1 MSILNVNQ
9 IQPVGSGQTITVSA
23 TNVDAGSATVTAGT
37 FTGNLTGNVTSSSTS
52 TFSSGLN
59 VTGGDVGIGTD
70 NPDYPFHLFNSG
82 QNNIALFESGDA
94 FATFG
99 LSDSNGSVSFR
110 TTLGKLEITTG
121 GDAGTVGTNGIDA
134 LVIKSTGEVG
144 IGTDNPSS
152 KLHISTDDDNILTLS
167 HGKGSGVFGSWITFA
182 EGKETYKWSLGYH
195 DTHNIFSLCKGS
207 DIQQNRFISINDT
220 TNELEIRTSANNSV
234 NIVDYSASYRPSIVF
249 AYSDSVSGVATET
262 FKIRSEGSN
271 GLDFYYG
278 STPTFAMRLDSN
290 GNLGIGTNTIR
301 DSSKLDVNGDLYVEG
316 NSNLI
321 KVCHLKTNVNA
332 SVTEG
337 SGNAF
342 TVDFNLQEYRD
353 TDYFTHSNGIITVL
367 KAGWYKITGNLV
379 YQNADVSVRNTIRA
393 YVLKNG
399 SEITSTATYD
409 YDRGSSYGEFS
420 NNKIDTFL
428 QLAADDTIAIGNYGY
443 NIDGTVTIESAEC
456 EFIVTYFR

>member
-1 MSILNVNQ
+1 
-9 IQPVGSGQTITVSA
+9 
-23 TNVDAGSATVTAGT
+23 
-37 FTGNLTGNVTSSSTS
+37 
-52 TFSSGLN
+52 
-59 VTGGDVGIGTD
+59 
-70 NPDYPFHLFNSG
+70 
-82 QNNIALFESGDA
+82 
-94 FATFG
+94 
-99 LSDSNGSVSFR
+99 
-110 TTLGKLEITTG
+110 
-121 GDAGTVGTNGIDA
+121 
-134 LVIKSTGEVG
+134 
-144 IGTDNPSS
+144 
-152 KLHISTDDDNILTLS
+152 LHISTDDDNILTLS
-167 HGKGSGVFGSWITFA
+167 HGKGSGVFGSWIRFA

-262 FKIRSEGSN
+262 FKIRSEESN

-278 STPTFAMRLDSN
+278 SSPTFAMRLDSN
-290 GNLGIGTNTIR
+290 GNLGIGTATIR

-321 KVCHLKTNVNA
+321 KVCHLKTDVNA

-379 YQNADVSVRNTIRA
+379 YQNADGSSRNTIRA

-399 SEITSTATYD
+399 TEITSTATYD
-409 YDRGSSYGEFS
+409 YDRGSTYGEFS